1 VQVKRNPADYAV
13 ARRRMVQE
21 QIAGRGLGDVR
32 LLAAFNETPR
42 HLFVDEALWS
52 QAYNDHPLNIGQG
65 QTISQPYMV
74 ALMTHALELDGTE
87 KVLEIGT
94 GSGYQTAVLARLAD
108 WVERALDLDALLE
121 RLPRLSVAPPAA
133 EPPSA
138 EPRIRL
144 GVARDQ
150 AFCFYYQE
158 NLRRLEE
165 AGAELVFFSPLEDA
179 ALPPGLDGLYLG
191 GGYPELF
198 AARLSAN
205 RDLLQEIA
213 AQGRAGLPIYAECGG
228 MIYLTRRLTDLEGVD
243 RPMAGLLPLD
253 AVMLPRLRSLGYRQ
267 VTLAEDAPLGPAGAE
282 MRGHELHYSEL
293 SRAEIE
299 PPHSDR
305 VYRVRGSRG
314 AQPEVKGF
322 RVYNTLASYVH
333 LHFGSRPDLAPD
345 FVDFCRAKNGAAPGR
360 RAPSGLE

>member
-1 VQVKRNPADYAV
+1 M
-13 ARRRMVQE
+13 ARS
-21 QIAGRGLGDVR
+21 
-32 LLAAFNETPR
+32 LAALAQGYARFDPELTWAGLAANQTGSPR
-42 HLFVDEALWS
+42 HAEILARAMEQVPELPFLGGLPRRPDLALPER
-52 QAYNDHPLNIGQG
+52 HLGLI
-65 QTISQPYMV
+65 
-74 ALMTHALELDGTE
+74 
-87 KVLEIGT
+87 
-94 GSGYQTAVLARLAD
+94 TAEEGGFGPKGAARLAD
-108 WVERALDLDALLE
+108 WVEQALDLDALLE
-121 RLPRLSVAPPAA
+121 RLPRLNVAPPAA

-165 AGAELVFFSPLEDA
+165 AGAELVFFSPREDA

-205 RDLLQEIA
+205 RTLCEEIA

-228 MIYLTRRLTDLEGVD
+228 MIYLARRLTDLEGVD

-282 MRGHELHYSEL
+282 MRGHEFHYSEI

-345 FVDFCRAKNGAAPGR
+345 FVDFCRLKNGAAPGR
-360 RAPSGLE
+360 RAPSGPAR